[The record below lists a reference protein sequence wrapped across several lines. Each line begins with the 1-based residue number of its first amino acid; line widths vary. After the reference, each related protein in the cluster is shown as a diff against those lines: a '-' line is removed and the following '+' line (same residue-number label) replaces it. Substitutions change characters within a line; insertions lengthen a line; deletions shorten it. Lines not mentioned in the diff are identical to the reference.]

1 MGPVALWWRR
11 VYTVNMRPE
20 QPHLLQPATDPCC
33 LEGICG
39 LAVPIFAST
48 PSRSA
53 PDRRR
58 VVGRGLAGSSVWVGC
73 ALISAVCLL
82 ACTGLN
88 GRDPAPPEPEVR
100 SSVDATDP
108 GLRFALPE
116 PDGSALHA
124 APLLVWFTNYYT
136 PIYPEQDGGIPLL
149 GADNLPISGGLTR
162 QQWCDVALQGSASL
176 VDRSGQA
183 TAYVY
188 LDSQGPEQASCDA
201 QLGDLS
207 DRIKRATRRIRFRA
221 VAHPYGC
228 GVADY
233 PLIPFRTVAV
243 DRDTIPYGTVLY
255 VPAFRGQAFTL
266 DEERYVHD
274 GYVYAADKG
283 GAIQGTH
290 MDFFTGHQRESPFP
304 GVITSSDAFVL
315 EAWPVSAAHAA
326 AVHLSDV
333 HAAGCAAP

>member
-1 MGPVALWWRR
+1 M

-20 QPHLLQPATDPCC
+20 HPHLLKPATDQHY
-33 LEGICG
+33 LDGICG
-39 LAVPIFAST
+39 LAVQVFAFIR
-48 PSRSA
+48 SRPA

-58 VVGRGLAGSSVWVGC
+58 VVGRGPAGSSARAGC
-73 ALISAVCLL
+73 ALISAGCLQ
-82 ACTGLN
+82 ACTGL
-88 GRDPAPPEPEVR
+88 GLFESQKAPAPPAAEPRDTAPPAEPGVR
-100 SSVDATDP
+100 FGFPAP
-108 GLRFALPE
+108 GGGDLQAGP
-116 PDGSALHA
+116 H
-124 APLLVWFTNYYT
+124 LVWFTNYYT
-136 PIYPEQDGGIPLL
+136 PVYHEQDEGIPLL
-149 GADNLPISGGLTR
+149 GADNLPISGEITR

-176 VDRSGQA
+176 LDRSGQA
-183 TAYVY
+183 TPYVY
-188 LDSQGPEQASCDA
+188 LDSQGPEQANCDA

-243 DRDTIPYGTVLY
+243 DRNTIPYGTVLY
-255 VPAFRGQAFTL
+255 VPAFRDQPFTL
-266 DEERYVHD
+266 DEVRYVHD

-290 MDFFTGHQRESPFP
+290 VDFFTGHQQESPFP
-304 GVITSSDAFVL
+304 GVITSSDAYLF
-315 EAWPVSAAHAA
+315 EAWPIPAAHAA